1 MLTLRGI
8 SLLLAV
14 IVLLAIAWNT
24 DITMVY
30 IFFVIAFVMF
40 VLSYIHMRLNIPFI
54 EVRRFVQDTA
64 FEDEMLN
71 IKMKIRNSLSRGASF
86 FEILDYFPAAAPGKE
101 KTSLFMLDI
110 KAKEE
115 KNFNYTIE
123 CYKRGVWKMGPI
135 EVISQDALGFFR
147 MKRTLNVMADII
159 VYPSFFRIFAF
170 PPLASGSVSWMGVE
184 TAKISGDSHEFFGI
198 REYQRGD
205 AMSRIHWPSTAR
217 HNKLIVKQFERSA
230 IQEATI
236 VLDLKKGDDI
246 GTGRETTLEYS
257 VKIAGSIARFLM
269 NSGAFVQIIGFA
281 KEAMT
286 VPLGKGDSHL
296 YKTLEYLARVRA
308 EGSYTLSQTLDEA
321 SFITPYGSTLITIM
335 LDTDMEALSSLVQF
349 KLKGIK
355 LIVVVL
361 SSSTFGHTEES
372 EYLDSEGAK
381 KFDEALAGLEAHVY
395 RISKGDDLEKSFEAA
410 L

>member
-14 IVLLAIAWNT
+14 IILLAIAWNT

-30 IFFVIAFVMF
+30 IFFVITFVMF
-40 VLSYIHMRLNIPFI
+40 VLSYFHMRFNIPDI
-54 EVRRFVQDTA
+54 EIQRVTQETA

-71 IKMKIRNSLSRGASF
+71 IKMSIRNNLSRGATF
-86 FEILDYFPAAAPGKE
+86 FEMVDYFPAAKPGKE
-101 KTSLFMLDI
+101 KASLFVLEI
-110 KAKEE
+110 GANEE
-115 KNFNYTIE
+115 KSFNYSIE
-123 CYKRGVWKMGPI
+123 CYKRGLWKIGPI

-147 MKRTLNVMADII
+147 MKQVLNIASNII
-159 VYPSFFRIFAF
+159 VYPSFFKIFAF

-205 AMSRIHWPSTAR
+205 AISRIHWPSSAK
-217 HNKLIVKQFERSA
+217 HNKLIVKQFERNS
-230 IQEATI
+230 IQEVTI
-236 VLDLKKGDDI
+236 VLDLKKGNDI
-246 GTGRETTLEYS
+246 GVGRETTMEYS
-257 VKIAGSIARFLM
+257 VKIAGSVARFLM
-269 NSGAFVQIIGFA
+269 NSGAFVQIMGYT
-281 KEAMT
+281 KEAVV
-286 VPLGKGDSHL
+286 VPFGKGDSHL
-296 YKTLEYLARVRA
+296 YKILEYLARVRS
-308 EGSYTLSQTLDEA
+308 EGDYTLSETLDEA
-321 SFITPYGSTLITIM
+321 SFVTPYSSTLITIM

-355 LIVVVL
+355 LMVIVL

-381 KFDEALAGLEAHVY
+381 RFDEALASLDAYVY
-395 RISKGDDLEKSFEAA
+395 RISKGDDLEKKFEMA
-410 L
+410 